1 MTNKLQQLYRFFYKE
16 SLYKE
21 CNNILHLFS
30 KLSNDQ
36 ENLALEPIPF
46 QMKLDKELSSVP
58 KDIEVSSCNS
68 INFGIKNYTKLSED
82 LPFMPE
88 KINYIHFDINK
99 LKKCLLHDDMSESD
113 IQIFKDLAKSI
124 ANIRNVQSSV
134 EDFLSRIE
142 SKKIKSIFSDLLEE
156 DKINFILM
164 GTSETINNFTG
175 QSSSSRKFHQITE
188 KYIVHDLCHALYDRN
203 ENPIGRSQFYPSK
216 YIANYLDDVFQE
228 YDYIQSSYN
237 ETSSK
242 YKINFE
248 PYSKANMGR
257 GGVLRFTNSPFDVI
271 SSSFRRRDGAYSRF
285 GPFDFRK
292 LVGLNSFTDKSDFAQ
307 DICASLLTLK
317 DKTNESNY
325 FEIIKKL
332 FSNWSIPT
340 KLLYQKSINTDTGE
354 IERFSIFPEDK
365 LSEFKDIVQT
375 LHSRM
380 VDLIAKEMVA
390 STSSEA
396 GYVSKILKNNQVVI
410 FNMIAWDSGVS
421 TMSSKDYDKIKEV
434 HTDLINSN
442 ELLISGVPILK
453 SDMVPVPGFSEN
465 PVKVLFDGVEGI
477 IVHSLPKHRSNYLK
491 KVYEKKKK
499 VLKEF
504 KSFVVRYQDADG
516 DGWDESIKEVVS
528 VGDIASALDSKGWK
542 NEWNP
547 KSLCNPNGHPF
558 GEECPAGEV
567 IYKNYLPDRHDL
579 VDPNSIFI
587 VRDEKYY
594 KHTSTAWFIELDK
607 EDYRNF
613 YSYRTF

>member
-203 ENPIGRSQFYPSK
+203 
-216 YIANYLDDVFQE
+216 
-228 YDYIQSSYN
+228 
-237 ETSSK
+237 
-242 YKINFE
+242 
-248 PYSKANMGR
+248 
-257 GGVLRFTNSPFDVI
+257 
-271 SSSFRRRDGAYSRF
+271 
-285 GPFDFRK
+285 
-292 LVGLNSFTDKSDFAQ
+292 
-307 DICASLLTLK
+307 
-317 DKTNESNY
+317 
-325 FEIIKKL
+325 
-332 FSNWSIPT
+332 
-340 KLLYQKSINTDTGE
+340 
-354 IERFSIFPEDK
+354 
-365 LSEFKDIVQT
+365 
-375 LHSRM
+375 
-380 VDLIAKEMVA
+380 
-390 STSSEA
+390 
-396 GYVSKILKNNQVVI
+396 
-410 FNMIAWDSGVS
+410 
-421 TMSSKDYDKIKEV
+421 
-434 HTDLINSN
+434 
-442 ELLISGVPILK
+442 
-453 SDMVPVPGFSEN
+453 
-465 PVKVLFDGVEGI
+465 
-477 IVHSLPKHRSNYLK
+477 
-491 KVYEKKKK
+491 
-499 VLKEF
+499 
-504 KSFVVRYQDADG
+504 
-516 DGWDESIKEVVS
+516 
-528 VGDIASALDSKGWK
+528 
-542 NEWNP
+542 
-547 KSLCNPNGHPF
+547 
-558 GEECPAGEV
+558 
-567 IYKNYLPDRHDL
+567 
-579 VDPNSIFI
+579 
-587 VRDEKYY
+587 
-594 KHTSTAWFIELDK
+594 
-607 EDYRNF
+607 
-613 YSYRTF
+613 